1 MFQELSF
8 FLSNTIYYFWST
20 INPLHPNISMHILH
34 TVLSCA
40 DRENLFNNQ
49 EVLQFIIIAF
59 ILITLMFDLGVILKG
74 EIIDSSHYQGLK
86 G

>member
-1 MFQELSF
+1 
-8 FLSNTIYYFWST
+8 
-20 INPLHPNISMHILH
+20 MHILH

-59 ILITLMFDLGVILKG
+59 ILITLMFDSGVILKG
-74 EIIDSSHYQGLK
+74 EIRC
-86 G
+86 